1 MAATPSPPQP
11 PRGTSQSHRGS
22 FWNGQCLWCPK
33 GERTEGKPR
42 KVLECR
48 STKARPLP
56 SFPPPGVTVNGF
68 QVLRSSISCLLS
80 YPTGR
85 RYLPYSSPTQYTCL
99 TQSANDPQDPSR
111 SVYPGC
117 RRGPRSPVQR
127 GPSPEL
133 LLSLLLSHTLF
144 PSHHVSCLEILQPAH
159 GHGRV
164 LGCRLK
170 LKASRWLQP
179 RGGCQ
184 DQRRPVWSGV
194 GGGGFGTTRHS

>member
-99 TQSANDPQDPSR
+99 TQSANDPQDPSH

-133 LLSLLLSHTLF
+133 LLLSPALTHLVSLS
-144 PSHHVSCLEILQPAH
+144 SCLMSGNSPTCTRTRPCPWLSTEAEGLSAAAAAWGLSGPEPP
-159 GHGRV
+159 RV
-164 LGCRLK
+164 V
-170 LKASRWLQP
+170 
-179 RGGCQ
+179 RGWRGWFWNYQ
-184 DQRRPVWSGV
+184 A
-194 GGGGFGTTRHS
+194 